1 MIAHPP
7 VLALVLASSLAA
19 LVMVPTF
26 IFALKLLARW
36 DPFSGS
42 EQQLQLE
49 KTTYLVSTLVAFV
62 VVVELTSLGAF
73 AFNADRMS
81 VLFVGAM
88 CAVGTLNAS
97 AYGFPTLFT
106 KIAVFFAGF
115 VWLVIDRT
123 DNKGRDY
130 PFIRQKYWGILLLAP
145 LVVLDAALQLA
156 YFLDLKPAAITSCCG
171 KLFGDAGLGAGADL
185 AGIDPRLALVLL
197 FGGLVITGA
206 LAFGAT
212 RSRQSRL
219 LARLLGLASP
229 AMFAIAIAGVVSVIS
244 VYVYEQPHHHCPFCL
259 LKKEYGYFGFL
270 LYIPLFAATGAGM
283 AAGVLAALPARQSL
297 SDVLPPLLRRLSM
310 LTMSGFALFGCLSLW
325 VIMASRLSL
334 M

>member
-7 VLALVLASSLAA
+7 VLALVLASCLSA

-26 IFALKLLARW
+26 IFALRLLARW

-62 VVVELTSLGAF
+62 VVVELASLAAF

-97 AYGFPTLFT
+97 AYGFPTLFA

-115 VWLVIDRT
+115 VWLVLDRT

-156 YFLDLKPAAITSCCG
+156 YFLDLKPATITSCCG

-185 AGIDPRLALVLL
+185 AGIDSKLALVLL
-197 FGGLVITGA
+197 FGGLVITVA
-206 LAFGAT
+206 LAFGAI
-212 RSRQSRL
+212 RSRL
-219 LARLLGLASP
+219 MARLLGLASP
-229 AMFAIAIAGVVSVIS
+229 VMFAVAIAGVVSVIS

-270 LYIPLFAATGAGM
+270 LYIPLFTATGAGM
-283 AAGVLAALPARQSL
+283 AAGVLSALPVRQSL
-297 SDVLPPLLRRLSM
+297 SDILPPLLRRLSL
-310 LTMSGFALFGCLSLW
+310 LTISGFVLFGGLSLW
-325 VIMASRLSL
+325 AVMASRLSL
-334 M
+334 T

>member
-1 MIAHPP
+1 MITHPP
-7 VLALVLASSLAA
+7 VLALVLASCLAA

-26 IFALKLLARW
+26 VFALRLLARW

-62 VVVELTSLGAF
+62 VVVELASLAAF

-97 AYGFPTLFT
+97 AYGFPTLFA

-115 VWLVIDRT
+115 VWLVLDRT
-123 DNKGRDY
+123 DNRGRDY

-145 LVVLDAALQLA
+145 LVVLEAALQLA
-156 YFLDLKPAAITSCCG
+156 YFLDLKPATITSCCG

-185 AGIDPRLALVLL
+185 AGIDPKLALALL
-197 FGGLVITGA
+197 FGGLAITIA
-206 LAFGAT
+206 LAFGAI
-212 RSRQSRL
+212 RSRL
-219 LARLLGLASP
+219 MARLLGLASP

-259 LKKEYGYFGFL
+259 LKREYGYFGFL

-283 AAGVLAALPARQSL
+283 ATGVLSALPARQSL
-297 SDVLPPLLRRLSM
+297 SDVLPRLLRRLSL
-310 LTMSGFALFGCLSLW
+310 LTTSGFALFGGLSLW
-325 VIMASRLSL
+325 AIMASRLSL